1 MIKGEY
7 DEKNITFTLVIGVLA
22 DGSLLVSYSMQ
33 SSKVNDLNTEE
44 FKECISGN
52 ELVYIDSNVLT
63 VVQEDATKVE

>member
-22 DGSLLVSYSMQ
+22 VGSLLVSYSMQ

-44 FKECISGN
+44 FKECISCYN
-52 ELVYIDSNVLT
+52 
-63 VVQEDATKVE
+63 